1 MPFDTVLGQERA
13 KQVLRRAIRA
23 NRIPHA
29 LLLTGPDG
37 VGKAALALAL
47 ARAVNCAQRGEEPC
61 DTCPA
66 CHRIQG
72 LTHPDVH
79 VLFPAKR
86 SRREAEDV
94 DPEDE
99 RKFLAGLAQDPYRY
113 PAVGPSETLLIDR
126 VRRLEKDLR
135 RGLYEGRCR
144 VAILLETERMRQETA
159 NALLKTL
166 EEPLPDTL
174 LILVT
179 SRPNALLPTIRSRC
193 QQLRLRPL
201 AEAEIRQALLRG
213 AGPEGR
219 IALASGLCQGNLRR
233 AHALMGQD
241 VEDLR
246 DQAYSFLND
255 GVFGADTALVPF
267 VERWSAG
274 GDRKA
279 LDGLFDMV
287 VTWLRDIVLFQEGAP
302 HRILHTDRRQEVE
315 RLAASVNTEAVS
327 RTLSEIERCRD
338 MSRRNVNASLIL
350 ISLWRCLRRTSHAA

>member
-37 VGKAALALAL
+37 AGKAALALAL
-47 ARAVNCAQRGEEPC
+47 ARAVNCVQRGEEPC
-61 DTCPA
+61 DVCPA
-66 CHRIQG
+66 CHRVRA

-79 VLFPAKR
+79 VLFPARR
-86 SRREAEDV
+86 SRRETEDV

-99 RKFLAGLAQDPYRY
+99 RKFLAALAQDPYRY
-113 PAVGPSETLLIDR
+113 PAVGPSETLLLDR
-126 VRRLEKDLR
+126 IRRLEKDLT

-144 VAILLETERMRQETA
+144 VAILLEAERMRQETA

-179 SRPNALLPTIRSRC
+179 SRPSALLPTILSRC

-201 AEAEIRQALLRG
+201 SGAEVREALRRD

-219 IALASGLCQGNLRR
+219 LALVSGLCQGNLRR
-233 AHALMGQD
+233 AHSLMGQD

-246 DQAYSFLND
+246 DQAYHFLKD
-255 GVFGADTALVPF
+255 GVFGADTALIPF

-279 LDGLFDMV
+279 LDGLFEMV

-302 HRILHTDRRQEVE
+302 DRILHADRRQDLE
-315 RLAASVNTEAVS
+315 RLAASVSTEAVS

-338 MSRRNVNASLIL
+338 MSRRNVNTSLIL
-350 ISLWRCLRRTSHAA
+350 ISLWR